1 MTPEEKENA
10 LRAQARRC
18 AEEITKAMS
27 VKPKPKWNAVCPPH
41 PSQALREGKADGC
54 QSGEIC
60 QCYWPHEWSVWS
72 GIMKERGMIFNGE
85 MTRAILDGRKT
96 QTRRPVK
103 FPVHDK
109 NLGCEL
115 AGNELAGE
123 LSAGN
128 YLNSAFGKPGDRIWV
143 RETWADA
150 GASAPDL
157 KLYRANYH
165 EHVPSI
171 YENVPPAKE
180 IRWKPSIHMPRTAS
194 RILLEITD
202 VRVERLNAISQEDA
216 QAEGMELTGWRPT
229 YSDPDSGGE
238 VLTPYDNFAQLWESI
253 YGEESWKANPW
264 VWVIEFKRVEGGA
277 A

>member
-1 MTPEEKENA
+1 
-10 LRAQARRC
+10 
-18 AEEITKAMS
+18 
-27 VKPKPKWNAVCPPH
+27 
-41 PSQALREGKADGC
+41 
-54 QSGEIC
+54 
-60 QCYWPHEWSVWS
+60 
-72 GIMKERGMIFNGE
+72 MKERGMIFNGE
-85 MTRAILDGRKT
+85 MVRAILDGRKT

-128 YLNSAFGKPGDRIWV
+128 YLNSAFGKPDYRIWV
-143 RETWADA
+143 RETWGVVSHELDEDGRIQPWTPDRPATAIHEMPFGNGYYSGHAIYAAD
-150 GASAPDL
+150 GDFTWGDDDG
-157 KLYRANYH
+157 
-165 EHVPSI
+165 
-171 YENVPPAKE
+171 YEDG
-180 IRWKPSIHMPRTAS
+180 RSCWKPSIHMPKAAS

-202 VRVERLNAISQEDA
+202 VRVERLNSISQEDA
-216 QAEGMELTGWRPT
+216 QAEGLELTGWRPT

-238 VLTPYDNFAQLWESI
+238 VMTPYDNFAELWSSI
-253 YGEESWKANPW
+253 YGDESWQANPW